1 MTIDPQHD
9 KKEEEEEQVQLPE
22 ELEKRF
28 EEMEKMEEE
37 HARKRKDV
45 KQNIDTQS
53 CPGSRPPPQTK
64 TRNGVNG
71 SLPATC
77 KVEDEA
83 AEVYESDN
91 EVNIDAE
98 YDRDTQ
104 SRTLREKLV
113 NVPN

>member
-22 ELEKRF
+22 EVEKGF
-28 EEMEKMEEE
+28 QEELEKMEEE
-37 HARKRKDV
+37 QARKRKDV

-53 CPGSRPPPQTK
+53 GPGSGPPSETE
-64 TRNGVNG
+64 TGNSVNG
-71 SLPATC
+71 SVPATC
-77 KVEDEA
+77 EIEGEA

-91 EVNIDAE
+91 EVKTDAE

-104 SRTLREKLV
+104 ESRTLRGQWA
-113 NVPN
+113 